1 MLFLPFPAAEEPLKL
16 HRSLSYS
23 ETRKSLAE
31 GTQFFRAGLLGEANH
46 LLIKSLLS
54 GTTWAVRMIRPRN
67 PSQVVL
73 YVQRGSPEG
82 SKAETQ
88 LGELGAI
95 PPEPSGP
102 GDACEQFPIKTGSI
116 K

>member
-1 MLFLPFPAAEEPLKL
+1 MQKARGSSEPV
-16 HRSLSYS
+16 
-23 ETRKSLAE
+23 
-31 GTQFFRAGLLGEANH
+31 LLGEANH

-73 YVQRGSPEG
+73 YMQRRSPEG

-88 LGELGAI
+88 PGELGAI
-95 PPEPSGP
+95 PPKPSGP
-102 GDACEQFPIKTGSI
+102 LTLTGDACEQFPIKTRSI